1 MKFMKFKTLFL
12 LLPLAATLP
21 ACGSFSK
28 VVEANNT
35 RDAQH
40 KQFQVN
46 RLNSLQTCYTRAT
59 TEALMHGCQMLQ
71 MQLQVD
77 QGLTVTTNQLAL
89 PETPEQQL
97 LKAGATLVKTAA
109 GVELGKA
116 VIDGLQVPTQVVD
129 KEIPLIVDR
138 EVPVFIHTPTP
149 VE

>member
-1 MKFMKFKTLFL
+1 MNFKLLFL
-12 LLPLAATLP
+12 LLPASVVLS

-28 VVEANNT
+28 VVEANNS
-35 RDAQH
+35 RDSQH

-46 RLNSLQTCYTRAT
+46 RLDALGTCYERAT
-59 TEALMHGCQMLQ
+59 SEALMHGCQMLQ

-77 QGLTVTTNQLAL
+77 QGFTVTPNQLAL
-89 PETPEQQL
+89 PKTPEEQL
-97 LKAGATLVKTAA
+97 LKAGTTVIKTAA

-138 EVPVFIHTPTP
+138 EVPVFIHTPAGASAGN
-149 VE
+149 